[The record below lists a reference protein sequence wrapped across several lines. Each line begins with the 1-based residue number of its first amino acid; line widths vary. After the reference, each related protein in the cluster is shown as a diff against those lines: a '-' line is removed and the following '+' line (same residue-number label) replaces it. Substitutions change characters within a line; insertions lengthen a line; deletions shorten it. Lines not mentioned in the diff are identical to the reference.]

1 VGRRDKG
8 LSGFQDG
15 ENTMKTI
22 TITATVLAALGIAT
36 VATIW
41 SGAADRA
48 LADPQASSQ
57 AVMPIDVLTANA
69 RDLPMQSFDA
79 F

>member
-1 VGRRDKG
+1 
-8 LSGFQDG
+8 
-15 ENTMKTI
+15 MKTI
-22 TITATVLAALGIAT
+22 TITATVLAVLGIAT
-36 VATIW
+36 IAMIW

-48 LADPQASSQ
+48 LANPQVSPQ
-57 AVMPIDVLTANA
+57 AVMPIDVLTADA

>member
-1 VGRRDKG
+1 
-8 LSGFQDG
+8 
-15 ENTMKTI
+15 MKTI

-41 SGAADRA
+41 SGATDRA
-48 LADPQASSQ
+48 LANSQVASQ
-57 AVMPIDVLTANA
+57 AVMPIDALTANA
-69 RDLPMQSFDA
+69 RDLPVQSFDA

>member
-1 VGRRDKG
+1 MR
-8 LSGFQDG
+8 
-15 ENTMKTI
+15 TI

-36 VATIW
+36 LATIW

-48 LADPQASSQ
+48 LANPQVSSQ
-57 AVMPIDVLTANA
+57 AVMPIDLLTANA
-69 RDLPMQSFDA
+69 RNLPVQSFDA